1 MPQSTGSLPAAICL
15 RASMTRLTVGWA
27 HQACSA
33 DCPCLLCREK
43 QPFRCAAT
51 GERVNSDTGEE
62 VPWKDVVK
70 AFRYA
75 SSGAWLADRWI
86 RDFYARGSAK
96 VRCFKAMY
104 NQLSRPF
111 AMHYFDA
118 NPDIKVMHLRRH
130 NLLKVHVST
139 LLMSKRRFVQTRSPT
154 DAVWLRV
161 DPAQA
166 IASMRAARSVQERFD
181 KAFERH
187 PRLQLAYESLFDG
200 QFLQADSSRAICAFL
215 GVPYSPMQSKLMKLN
230 PESLR
235 DMVTNYDELSAAISK
250 TEFADMLA

>member
-1 MPQSTGSLPAAICL
+1 MRAIILTTQRTGSTFLVECL
-15 RASMTRLTVGWA
+15 RSHPEIESSGEILNG
-27 HQACSA
+27 
-33 DCPCLLCREK
+33 DPDLP
-43 QPFRCAAT
+43 QPAYRGPF
-51 GERVNSDTGEE
+51 
-62 VPWKDVVK
+62 KDVVK

>member
-1 MPQSTGSLPAAICL
+1 MPEAQSSGDRVRAIILTTQRTGSTFLVECL
-15 RASMTRLTVGWA
+15 RSHPDIESSGEILNG
-27 HQACSA
+27 
-33 DCPCLLCREK
+33 DPDLP
-43 QPFRCAAT
+43 QPAYRGPF
-51 GERVNSDTGEE
+51 
-62 VPWKDVVK
+62 KDVVK

-104 NQLSRPF
+104 NQLARPF
-111 AMHYFDA
+111 AMRFFDE
-118 NPDIKVMHLRRH
+118 NPDVKVMHLRRH

-139 LLMSKRRFVQTRSPT
+139 LLMSKRRFVQTRRPT

-161 DPAQA
+161 DPARA
-166 IASMRAARSVQERFD
+166 IASMRATRSVQERFD

-230 PESLR
+230 PEALR
-235 DMVTNYDELSAAISK
+235 DMVTNYDELSAAVSK